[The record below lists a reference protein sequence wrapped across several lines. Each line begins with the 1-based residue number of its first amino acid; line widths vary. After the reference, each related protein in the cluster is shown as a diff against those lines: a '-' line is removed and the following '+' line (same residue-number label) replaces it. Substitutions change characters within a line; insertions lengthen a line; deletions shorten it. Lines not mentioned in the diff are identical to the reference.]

1 MTLHMLPCSAM
12 EYRCPVHGA
21 HLLVQQLTEPV
32 SSVHCKIK
40 FVVQGAKPR
49 VAFALASA
57 ISAAVE
63 GSAAA
68 AQLVADNGGIQL
80 LVRIMQHGSGHGKK
94 AAAEALQVPSPSSD
108 HFLTIGSS
116 KLLVHVCFCM
126 AIRKHHEVCPG
137 SLPSVL

>member
-1 MTLHMLPCSAM
+1 M
-12 EYRCPVHGA
+12 
-21 HLLVQQLTEPV
+21 
-32 SSVHCKIK
+32 
-40 FVVQGAKPR
+40 QGAKPR

-108 HFLTIGSS
+108 HVLMSGSS
-116 KLLVHVCFCM
+116 KLLVHVCAF
-126 AIRKHHEVCPG
+126 AWP
-137 SLPSVL
+137 